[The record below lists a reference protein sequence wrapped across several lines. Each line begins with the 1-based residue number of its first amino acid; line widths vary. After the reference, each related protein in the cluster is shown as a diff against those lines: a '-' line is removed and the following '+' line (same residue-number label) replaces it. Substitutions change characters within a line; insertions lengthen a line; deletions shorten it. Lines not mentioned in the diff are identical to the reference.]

1 MANGDDVHVGTE
13 TRPQETQAARLTDSP
28 QARQESLFRCANA
41 LNQDKSKA
49 LNEKIDELW
58 QVLSAAKA
66 GQGCAAEMSSLRW
79 LLKQMDGP
87 TDAAEQVRRY
97 PLSWAVLGCL
107 FERISLFNL
116 SRVFLE
122 RRFVAVV
129 QAAATDMTKP
139 AGEDEAATHG
149 TPKTKKRKRQDAVTF
164 DLHQLRSRDVCFKS
178 AKELFGAL
186 GKLMSLLDEAA
197 GQTGEDVATGAEH
210 VQTLFRISAK
220 ESRELV
226 APLLT
231 LCEHAV
237 DITGTEIPPD
247 SANWIGILNSIW
259 NLHMASKDDTNE
271 FATHLF
277 PTCCCIIERLG
288 GLQAQDRRESAQTV
302 GTLWSKQLK
311 QLTVKNLI
319 NAAKTTYAITQR
331 LDSLKV
337 AMVASGRYLTLCARV
352 AWNLALA
359 TNRPDDPES
368 KRAYDSW
375 SKSVFDLLL
384 EALEDENAADTEIL
398 SDMLDNASVFDAS
411 LEPKTLQRICT
422 KYALKQEV
430 QWDLL
435 AKALRCD
442 SDLFVSDEKLLALVL
457 DQTNS
462 LTTQHGDGH
471 GEIAVV
477 HIINPLMQAF
487 SRSRNLTGFVETWFS
502 QLAKLEKDAPIS
514 LAQTVWADSRIRQKF
529 ADLMQSSLSTKQVIN
544 LIDWLGSHEG
554 VGGGPGLVVLDA
566 LCYATTQDDYIDAV
580 GSRIFDLAFQKS
592 SDKKLPEALQAL
604 RWRIAGTTV
613 SWLAAEGVHQIWSTI
628 KKGVSKV
635 LDKGSFAESATSEA
649 FSCLGQLCLANYPQG
664 RDQADLSKLLCSFAT
679 RLNKQFKKSAKAG
692 QTSDVRIYANLAF
705 SVMVRLAGSSPYK
718 EDGAP
723 ENLAA
728 LLQLM
733 LKEPVQDGDT
743 SPLLVLIEQSL
754 QDEDNSFEKSAL
766 DLFLDA
772 IVEKLDDLEGWETDG
787 PMSNVSILLA
797 VPSGHFTKER
807 RKRIMSSW
815 KKHTAEIAKLGSSR
829 LTLSLLVKVMHQ
841 PTFYDVSR
849 APAKLSL
856 PRIANT
862 GARASSSTTCLNI
875 RQTCLLR
882 R

>member
-1 MANGDDVHVGTE
+1 
-13 TRPQETQAARLTDSP
+13 
-28 QARQESLFRCANA
+28 
-41 LNQDKSKA
+41 
-49 LNEKIDELW
+49 
-58 QVLSAAKA
+58 
-66 GQGCAAEMSSLRW
+66 MSSLRW

-87 TDAAEQVRRY
+87 TEAAEQVRRY

-129 QAAATDMTKP
+129 QAAATDMTTP
-139 AGEDEAATHG
+139 AGDDEAATHG

-164 DLHQLRSRDVCFKS
+164 DLHQLRSRELCFKS

-210 VQTLFRISAK
+210 VQTLFRTSAK

-226 APLLT
+226 APLLV
-231 LCEHAV
+231 LCDHAL
-237 DITGTEIPPD
+237 DITGTDIPPD
-247 SANWIGILNSIW
+247 LANWIGILTSIW

-277 PTCCCIIERLG
+277 PTSCCIVGRLG

-319 NAAKTTYAITQR
+319 NAAKTTYAITQK
-331 LDSLKV
+331 LGSLNV
-337 AMVASGRYLTLCARV
+337 AMAASGRHLTLCVRA

-368 KRAYDSW
+368 RRAYESW
-375 SKSVFDLLL
+375 CKSVFDLLL
-384 EALEDENAADTEIL
+384 EALEDGSAADTEIL
-398 SDMLDNASVFDAS
+398 SDMLDNASLFDIS
-411 LEPKTLQRICT
+411 PEPKTLQRVCT

-457 DQTNS
+457 DQTNA
-462 LTTQHGDGH
+462 LPMQQGDGH
-471 GEIAVV
+471 GEIVV
-477 HIINPLMQAF
+477 VNIINPLMQAF

-502 QLAKLEKDAPIS
+502 QLAKQEKDVPIP
-514 LAQTVWADSRIRQKF
+514 LAQTVWADPRIRQKF
-529 ADLMQSSLSTKQVIN
+529 ADLMQISLSTKQVLN
-544 LIDWLGSHEG
+544 LLDWLASHEG
-554 VGGGPGLVVLDA
+554 VGGGPGLVILDT
-566 LCYATTQDDYIDAV
+566 LCYAITQDDYIDVV

-592 SDKKLPEALQAL
+592 SDKKLAEGLQAL
-604 RWRIAGTTV
+604 KWRIAGTTV
-613 SWLAAEGVHQIWSTI
+613 GWLTAEGVHQIWSTI
-628 KKGVSKV
+628 KKGISKV

-649 FSCLGQLCLANYPQG
+649 FSCLGQLCLANCPQG

-679 RLNKQFKKSAKAG
+679 RLNKQLKKSTKAG
-692 QTSDVRIYANLAF
+692 QTSGVHVYVKLAF

-728 LLQLM
+728 LLQHM
-733 LKEPVQDGDT
+733 LKEPLQDGET
-743 SPLLVLIEQSL
+743 SPLLALIEQSL
-754 QDEDNSFEKSAL
+754 HDEDNSFEESAL
-766 DLFLDA
+766 GLFLDA
-772 IVEKLDDLEGWETDG
+772 TIGKLDDLDGWKIDG
-787 PMSNVSILLA
+787 PMSSVSILLA

-815 KKHTAEIAKLGSSR
+815 KKHTAGIAQLGSPR
-829 LTLSLLVKVMHQ
+829 LTLSLLVKVMQQ

-849 APAKLSL
+849 ALEKTSCY
-856 PRIANT
+856 R
-862 GARASSSTTCLNI
+862 
-875 RQTCLLR
+875 
-882 R
+882 